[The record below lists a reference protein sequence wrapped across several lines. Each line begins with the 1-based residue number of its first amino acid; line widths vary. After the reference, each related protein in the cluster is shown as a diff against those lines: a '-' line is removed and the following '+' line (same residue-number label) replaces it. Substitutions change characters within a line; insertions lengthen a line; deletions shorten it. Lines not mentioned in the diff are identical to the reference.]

1 MALPQA
7 LGNPFGDFDIG
18 MIMKLKSVMDAMNSK
33 KDDPRSNLLRSLK
46 PYLKDSRKNKVDQY
60 IQLFNMTNVMGAMND
75 AGMRKFV

>member
-1 MALPQA
+1 
-7 LGNPFGDFDIG
+7 